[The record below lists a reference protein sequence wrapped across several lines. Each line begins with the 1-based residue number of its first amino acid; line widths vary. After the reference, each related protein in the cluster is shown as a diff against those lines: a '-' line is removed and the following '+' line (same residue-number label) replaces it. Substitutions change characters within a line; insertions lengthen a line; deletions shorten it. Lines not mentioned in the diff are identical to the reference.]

1 MDKLLGKKAIDKI
14 TGFEGIIIGKCE
26 YLYGCNQYGITP
38 MAKDGKIE
46 ETRWFDEG
54 RVDVVGEGYSP
65 ESVKGDK
72 NGGSDSDAP
81 KGVY

>member
-26 YLYGCNQYGITP
+26 YLFGCNQYGITP
-38 MAKDGKIE
+38 PAKDGKCG
-46 ETRWFDEG
+46 ETQWFDEG
-54 RVDVVGEGYSP
+54 RIEVIDDGITP
-65 ESVKGDK
+65 ESVKGTK
-72 NGGSDSDAP
+72 NGGVNSDAP